1 MAYIAR
7 MQNTKDILDRLRS
20 LRVEK
25 ALRQDH
31 VAKVL
36 GVSRTTYV
44 RKEQGAI
51 PITTEEWV
59 KLSKAMG
66 KELAYF
72 FSLSSTGDREVLLL
86 KLYRALTPEEKSDF
100 LSGIDLIFK
109 RVRRKNIIQALEKLR
124 DA

>member
-1 MAYIAR
+1 
-7 MQNTKDILDRLRS
+7 MQNTKEILERLRS

-86 KLYRALTPEEKSDF
+86 KLYRTLTPEEKSDF

>member
-1 MAYIAR
+1 
-7 MQNTKDILDRLRS
+7 MQNIKDILDRLKS

-25 ALRQDH
+25 ELKQDH

-59 KLSKAMG
+59 KLANAMG

-72 FSLSSTGDREVLLL
+72 FNLSSTGAREELLL
-86 KLYRALTPEEKSDF
+86 KFYRALTPEEKGDF
-100 LSGIDLIFK
+100 LSAIGLVFK
-109 RVRRKNIIQALEKLR
+109 RVTRKNIIHALEKIR
-124 DA
+124 EE